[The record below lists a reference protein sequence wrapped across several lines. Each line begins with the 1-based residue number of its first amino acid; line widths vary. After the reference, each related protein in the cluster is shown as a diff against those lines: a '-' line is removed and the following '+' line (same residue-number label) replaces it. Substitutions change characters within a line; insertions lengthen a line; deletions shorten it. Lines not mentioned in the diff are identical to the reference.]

1 MKGDANIV
9 GAALNEVLPQT
20 NKYWFQQT
28 HLLKLNLILLVPML
42 SSSVFGYDGKFH
54 TLTWHP
60 RQQGTQALGE
70 N

>member
-20 NKYWFQQT
+20 NKYWFQQP

-42 SSSVFGYDGKFH
+42 SSSVFGYDGKFY

-60 RQQGTQALGE
+60 RQQGTQASCG